1 MEGRKKGI
9 TERKGGKEGR
19 DVGGWKQR
27 RDCENHSFRLLGE
40 KLVVEGDGGKG
51 GTEERKEE
59 RRVKWEGRRK
69 VEEKEKGNEG
79 QGGGGEDG
87 WKKRKEIEW
96 EGE

>member
-1 MEGRKKGI
+1 M
-9 TERKGGKEGR
+9 
-19 DVGGWKQR
+19 
-27 RDCENHSFRLLGE
+27 
-40 KLVVEGDGGKG
+40 VEGDGGKG

-69 VEEKEKGNEG
+69 VEGKEKGNEG